1 MTEFHPIN
9 CPNFICVQPH
19 ICSKCE
25 HCIWAAVDTTTR
37 NEIVWKPSEAFPGI
51 ANAEYRE
58 FKLKLYPVG
67 YAEWQ
72 VDVNNEVLHQASG
85 HDNVEIIT
93 SMVKAVLDKSKD
105 ENIPIPDVKLP
116 PVRVIVTEVPW
127 R

>member
-1 MTEFHPIN
+1 
-9 CPNFICVQPH
+9 
-19 ICSKCE
+19 
-25 HCIWAAVDTTTR
+25 
-37 NEIVWKPSEAFPGI
+37 VWKPSEAFPGI